1 MKLQS
6 LRLQGFKSFADRT
19 TLEFRDGVTAI
30 IGSNGC
36 GKSNIADGIRWV
48 LGEQRASAMRGAK
61 MEEVIFQGTARRRAL
76 NFAEVS
82 LLFDNQAGRVPV
94 PQSEIEVTRKV
105 FREGGSEYSLNRNAC
120 RLKDIHGLLRDTGL
134 GSNAYAIIEST
145 MIDTLLS
152 DRADERRALF
162 EEAAG
167 IGKYKDSRQGAMRRL
182 EAAEADL
189 TRLDDL
195 LAEVESKVR
204 SLSRQKRKV
213 ERQREL
219 QARRLDLEIAIAREE
234 LRLLE
239 TSLAVSVGR
248 RLELEEQERSASAE
262 RATAEISIEERR
274 VEVAE
279 VGRQRTASAGR
290 LDELRRQLDTRERE
304 VLVAKERRSHA
315 ELRIRQ
321 LVDERQATQA
331 RIDALGEEIA
341 GSRAERDR
349 LVDVVES
356 ARAVAEARGEV
367 NAEVRGALLSERA
380 ATEAASAQARE
391 VARRIATAEGERAGA
406 ERRRRDALQDLAVL
420 SERLQMLRLELGQ
433 LTGQTE
439 LWQTRADEVRDRVAA
454 AVDAHEISVEEVR
467 VLRGREQRAR
477 DEARLAEDRVSTM
490 TVQVE
495 AREVLER
502 SYEGFSPAV
511 AAIMADRGRFP
522 GVYGPLADYLGA
534 SEGEAYAAGVETFL
548 GPLLQAL
555 VVADLA
561 TARTLRDWFRGE
573 WSGGGTLVLLPL
585 DSLSGAPPNAGSPG
599 TPWVDLFLADFEIV
613 SGDPLEETRGRGARA
628 GAGGVVVDPRGVV
641 RLVEL
646 GEGQGILARREALVK
661 LREELS
667 HAQRIRETR
676 LAERD
681 SIRLALQAAEELTLE
696 TQEMRRVAEAQL
708 KATELDAATH
718 LTHRARLAQ
727 EAEALEAKRVDLEQV
742 SASAAEQI
750 ETHATLLA
758 DLTRQVE
765 EAGSAEVT
773 ARARLQELEARW
785 DEAREEE
792 AELRIAFARVES
804 ELRECERRLEAAER
818 SRAAAESRMV
828 VITREAEELLASLD
842 TLSGVDREA
851 AGDIDSLFEARDRE
865 SGALA
870 LLDGRLAELD
880 SDLAELGERAR
891 VARRREME
899 ASEERHRV
907 ELQVADTRSKIER
920 VRERLEAEWGRP
932 WSALVAEAGDPGE
945 GDTEGW
951 RRQLRET
958 AEQLDS
964 LGPINMLA
972 VEEHAEEERR
982 LEFLSTQRTDLVDA
996 RDNLTAA
1003 IRQINRT
1010 AREVFLGTFDAVR
1023 TNFQRTFQSLFHG
1036 GECDIWLADPD
1047 DPLESAVEIQ
1057 ASPGGKKTQRIH
1069 LLSGG
1074 ERTLTALALLF
1085 ALYLVKPSP
1094 FCVLDEVDAPLDES
1108 NVGRFI
1114 QLLQD
1119 FKGGTQFI
1127 VITHNP
1133 RTMEAADWVYGVT
1146 MEEPGVSSIV
1156 GVELLGTLPLDASAS
1171 PAA

>member
-105 FREGGSEYSLNRNAC
+105 FREGGSEYSLNRNGC

-167 IGKYKDSRQGAMRRL
+167 IGKYKDSRQSAMRRL
-182 EAAEADL
+182 QAAEADL
-189 TRLDDL
+189 TRLEDL
-195 LAEVESKVR
+195 LSEVESKVR

-239 TSLAVSVGR
+239 AALSVSEGR
-248 RLELEEQERSASAE
+248 RLELGEQERAASAE
-262 RATAEISIEERR
+262 RAATEISIEERR
-274 VEVAE
+274 IEVAE
-279 VGRQRTASAGR
+279 VGRQRTAAAGR
-290 LDELRRQLDTRERE
+290 LDELRRHLDSRERE

-315 ELRIRQ
+315 ELRIKQ

-331 RIDALGEEIA
+331 RIDTLGEEIS
-341 GSRAERDR
+341 GSRAERAR
-349 LVDVVES
+349 LTDVVES
-356 ARAVAEARGEV
+356 ARAVAEAKGEV
-367 NAEVRGALLSERA
+367 NAEVRRALLSERA
-380 ATEAASAQARE
+380 ATEAASTEARE

-406 ERRRRDALQDLAVL
+406 ERRRRDALQDLTVL

-439 LWQTRADEVRDRVAA
+439 LWQTRADEVRDRLAA
-454 AVDAHEISVEEVR
+454 AVDAHETSVEEVR

-477 DEARLAEDRVSTM
+477 DEARFAEDRVSTM

-511 AAIMADRGRFP
+511 AAIMADRDRFP

-548 GPLLQAL
+548 GSLLQAL

-561 TARTLRDWFRGE
+561 TSRTLRDWFRGE

-585 DSLSGAPPNAGSPG
+585 DACSGAREDAGSPG
-599 TPWVDLFLADFEIV
+599 NPWVDLFLADFEIV
-613 SGDPLEETRGRGARA
+613 AGDPLEGPGGRGARV

-681 SIRLALQAAEELTLE
+681 SIRLALQAAEDLTVE
-696 TQEMRRVAEAQL
+696 TQEMRRTAEAQL

-718 LTHRARLAQ
+718 RTHRARLAQ
-727 EAEALEAKRVDLEQV
+727 EGEALEAKRAELEQV
-742 SASAAEQI
+742 STSAAEQI
-750 ETHATLLA
+750 ETNAVLLA
-758 DLTRQVE
+758 ELTRQVE
-765 EAGSAEVT
+765 EAGSAEMA
-773 ARARLQELEARW
+773 ARSRLQELEARW
-785 DEAREEE
+785 DQAREEE
-792 AELRIAFARVES
+792 SELRIAFARVES

-842 TLSGVDREA
+842 ALSGVDREA
-851 AGDIDSLFEARDRE
+851 ASDIDSLFHARDRE
-865 SGALA
+865 SGALS

-880 SDLAELGERAR
+880 SDLAQLGERAR
-891 VARRREME
+891 IARRRDTE
-899 ASEERHRV
+899 ASEERHQV
-907 ELQVADTRSKIER
+907 ELQIADTRSKTER

-945 GDTEGW
+945 GDTEAW

-958 AEQLDS
+958 AEQLES

-982 LEFLSTQRTDLVDA
+982 LEFLSTQRADLVEA
-996 RDNLTAA
+996 RDNLNAA

-1036 GECDIWLADPD
+1036 GECDIWLADPN

-1119 FKGGTQFI
+1119 FKAGTQFI

-1156 GVELLGTLPLDASAS
+1156 GVELLGTLPLDASATS
-1171 PAA
+1171 AA